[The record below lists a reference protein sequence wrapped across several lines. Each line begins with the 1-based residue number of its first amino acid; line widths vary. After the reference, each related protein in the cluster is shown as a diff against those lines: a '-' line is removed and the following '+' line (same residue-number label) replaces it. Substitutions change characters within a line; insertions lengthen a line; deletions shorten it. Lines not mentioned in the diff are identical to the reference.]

1 MQHDCESSPQRQGT
15 RPNEQNETASAV
27 AKEKSKKCEPI

>member
-15 RPNEQNETASAV
+15 RPNKHTAKQLNSNLLIG
-27 AKEKSKKCEPI
+27 EKSFI